1 MDVNVTLGNIKHTM
15 VVMSGK
21 GGVGKT
27 TVAVNLAFALSMRGY
42 DVGLLDADITGP
54 NAPKMLGVENE
65 KLHSDGAY
73 IAPVLI
79 PIEGA
84 PSMKVV
90 SMAFLMEKDSP
101 IIWRGPLKMKA
112 IEQFIKEVRW
122 DLLDYLIVD
131 LPPGTGDEP
140 LSLAQLIPN
149 SSAIIVTTPQD
160 VALLDSR
167 RTVNFAKQLNM
178 PVIGIVENMSGF
190 TCPHCGSAIDLF
202 KTGGGER
209 AARELGVPFLGS
221 IPIDYKV
228 CETGDAGKPL
238 MLEPNSCAAK
248 SFVGIV
254 DKIDVGKSGK
264 SDRTAIKRKNEVK
277 K

>member
-1 MDVNVTLGNIKHTM
+1 MTGVNVTLGNIKHIV

-42 DVGLLDADITGP
+42 KVGLLDADITGP
-54 NAPKMLGVENE
+54 NAPKMLGIENE

-73 IAPVLI
+73 ITPVLI
-79 PIEGA
+79 PIDGA

-101 IIWRGPLKMKA
+101 VIWRGPLKMKA

-122 DLLDYLIVD
+122 GLLDYLIVD

-140 LSLAQLIPN
+140 LSLAQLIPD
-149 SSAIIVTTPQD
+149 SGALIVTTPQD

-167 RTVNFAKQLNM
+167 RTVNFAKQLKM

-202 KTGGGER
+202 KTGGGEK

-221 IPIDYKV
+221 IPIDHKV

-238 MLEPNSCAAK
+238 MLEHNSRAAK
-248 SFVGIV
+248 SFVKIV
-254 DKIDVGKSGK
+254 DRIEASPK
-264 SDRTAIKRKNEVK
+264 E
-277 K
+277 

>member
-1 MDVNVTLGNIKHTM
+1 MEEKSESETSRTGDIKHTIM
-15 VVMSGK
+15 VMSGK

-27 TVAVNLAFALSMRGY
+27 TVAVNMAFALSIRGY

-54 NAPKMLGVENE
+54 NAPKMLGIEDE
-65 KLHSDGAY
+65 KLRSDGAY
-73 IAPVLI
+73 ITPVLM
-79 PIEGA
+79 PVEGA

-101 IIWRGPLKMKA
+101 VIWRGPLKMKA

-122 DLLDYLIVD
+122 GLLDYLIVD

-140 LSLAQLIPN
+140 LSLAQLIPD
-149 SSAIIVTTPQD
+149 SGALIVTTPQD

-202 KTGGGER
+202 KTGGGEK

-228 CETGDAGKPL
+228 CETGDAGEPL
-238 MLEPNSCAAK
+238 MLEPNSRAAK

-254 DKIDVGKSGK
+254 DKIEASPK
-264 SDRTAIKRKNEVK
+264 E
-277 K
+277 